1 MNSPDTNRQR
11 RQAKAAKEQAK
22 RERARR
28 KRNQRRAQLARH
40 AFMAIT
46 RKHFGLENT

>member
-1 MNSPDTNRQR
+1 MNTPDPNRQR
-11 RQAKAAKEQAK
+11 RAAKAAREQAK

-28 KRNQRRAQLARH
+28 KRNQRRAQLARQ

-46 RKHFGLENT
+46 RKHFGLEGA

>member
-1 MNSPDTNRQR
+1 MKDNADRQR
-11 RQAKAAKEQAK
+11 RQAK

>member
-1 MNSPDTNRQR
+1 MTPNADRQR
-11 RQAKAAKEQAK
+11 RQAK

-28 KRNQRRAQLARH
+28 KRNQRRAQLARQ

-46 RKHFGLENT
+46 RKYFELENT

>member
-22 RERARR
+22 RARARR
-28 KRNQRRAQLARH
+28 KHNQRRGQLARQ

-46 RKHFGLENT
+46 RKYFELENT

>member
-1 MNSPDTNRQR
+1 MKDNADRQR
-11 RQAKAAKEQAK
+11 RQAK

-28 KRNQRRAQLARH
+28 KRNQRRAQLARQ